1 MINGPVDFVAVG
13 LQGGGLNLE
22 LIGDLLELVNNGIVR
37 IIDAV
42 VVIKD
47 EDGEVEA
54 LEFEDLDA
62 ETAAML
68 KPLTEDLTGMVSLDD
83 IAMISELLENDTR
96 VVMLLFENLWPIKLR
111 ESALRNGGQ
120 LLMHVRLPD
129 ETVQQAWEDMSGL

>member
-13 LQGGGLNLE
+13 LKGGGLNME
-22 LIGDLLELVNNGIVR
+22 LVGNLLELVNSGIVR

-54 LEFEDLDA
+54 MELEDLDA
-62 ETAAML
+62 ETVAML
-68 KPLTEDLTGMVSLDD
+68 KPLTDDLTGMVSLED
-83 IAMISELLENDTR
+83 IAMISDLLENDTR
-96 VVMLLFENLWPIKLR
+96 AVMILFENLWPIKLR
-111 ESALRNGGQ
+111 EAALRNGGQ
-120 LLMHVRLPD
+120 LLIHVRLPD

>member
-1 MINGPVDFVAVG
+1 MINGPVDFVAVE
-13 LQGGGLNLE
+13 LKGGGLNME
-22 LIGDLLELVNNGIVR
+22 LVGDLLELVNNGIVR

-96 VVMLLFENLWPIKLR
+96 VVMILFENLWPIKLR
-111 ESALRNGGQ
+111 EAALRNGGQ
-120 LLMHVRLPD
+120 LLMHMRLPD

>member
-13 LQGGGLNLE
+13 LKAAVSTWSWSAISWNWSTS
-22 LIGDLLELVNNGIVR
+22 GIVR

-54 LEFEDLDA
+54 MELEDLDA
-62 ETAAML
+62 ETVAML
-68 KPLTEDLTGMVSLDD
+68 KPLTDGLTGMVSLED
-83 IAMISELLENDTR
+83 IAMIGDLLENDTR
-96 VVMLLFENLWPIKLR
+96 VVAILFENLWPIKLR
-111 ESALRNGGQ
+111 EAALRNGGQ
-120 LLMHVRLPD
+120 LLIHVRLPD

>member
-13 LQGGGLNLE
+13 LKGGGLNME
-22 LIGDLLELVNNGIVR
+22 LVGNLLELVNSGIVR

-54 LEFEDLDA
+54 VELEDLDA
-62 ETAAML
+62 ETVAML
-68 KPLTEDLTGMVSLDD
+68 KPLTDDLTGMVSLED
-83 IAMISELLENDTR
+83 IAMISDLLENDTR
-96 VVMLLFENLWPIKLR
+96 VVMILFENLWPIKLR
-111 ESALRNGGQ
+111 EAALRNGGQ
-120 LLMHVRLPD
+120 LLIHVRLPD

>member
-13 LQGGGLNLE
+13 LKGGGLNME
-22 LIGDLLELVNNGIVR
+22 LVGNLLELVNSGIVR

-54 LEFEDLDA
+54 MELEDLDA
-62 ETAAML
+62 ETVAML
-68 KPLTEDLTGMVSLDD
+68 KPLTDGLTGMVSLED
-83 IAMISELLENDTR
+83 IAMISDLLENDTR
-96 VVMLLFENLWPIKLR
+96 VVMILFENLWPIKLR
-111 ESALRNGGQ
+111 EAALRNGGQ
-120 LLMHVRLPD
+120 LLIHVRLPD

>member
-13 LQGGGLNLE
+13 LKGVGLNME
-22 LIGDLLELVNNGIVR
+22 LVGNLLELVNSGIVR

-54 LEFEDLDA
+54 MELEDLDA
-62 ETAAML
+62 ETVAML
-68 KPLTEDLTGMVSLDD
+68 KPLTDDLTGMVSLED
-83 IAMISELLENDTR
+83 IAMISDLLENDTR
-96 VVMLLFENLWPIKLR
+96 VVMILFENLWPIKLR
-111 ESALRNGGQ
+111 EAALRNGGQ
-120 LLMHVRLPD
+120 LLIHVRLPD